1 MFKGKTISPFNLAVT
16 AVFTALVCVVTI
28 IFSIYVPATEGF
40 FNIGESMV
48 FLSALLFGPFVG
60 AFAGG
65 VGSMLADLLLGY
77 PHYAPA
83 TLIIKACEGAVVG
96 TLKKR
101 KPKLLKLN
109 YIGIVGGILAF
120 VSLALP
126 WWTSSTIL
134 GNIDLYLF
142 QITTPSGVPFTLLA
156 KELLYCWAA
165 LALGVLGGLLGI
177 VGSVTAYGK
186 KLLVG
191 GGALVL
197 LSIIIFAAGLQMH
210 LSSLGA
216 PFGLFSS
223 GLGYSTYLSFGFW
236 LALVAAIIVFAAS
249 RKTPVITSRLQWKF
263 FTMVLGVVAGFLLGW
278 VGTAYYSGELELTLG
293 SGLFVLYVPAEFWI
307 FLSVITALSIAA
319 LGFLADPEFGW
330 TVFSVIAGGFVMV
343 LGYFL
348 YQWFVIYPLFK
359 IEVVAIAEIP
369 VNIGQMV
376 IGATVALPIAKI
388 VWRVLPYLKEK

>member
-1 MFKGKTISPFNLAVT
+1 MFKGKTISSFNLAVT

-96 TLKKR
+96 TVKKR
-101 KPKLLKLN
+101 NPKL
-109 YIGIVGGILAF
+109 
-120 VSLALP
+120 S
-126 WWTSSTIL
+126 
-134 GNIDLYLF
+134 
-142 QITTPSGVPFTLLA
+142 
-156 KELLYCWAA
+156 
-165 LALGVLGGLLGI
+165 
-177 VGSVTAYGK
+177 
-186 KLLVG
+186 
-191 GGALVL
+191 
-197 LSIIIFAAGLQMH
+197 
-210 LSSLGA
+210 
-216 PFGLFSS
+216 
-223 GLGYSTYLSFGFW
+223 
-236 LALVAAIIVFAAS
+236 
-249 RKTPVITSRLQWKF
+249 SRLHWKF

-307 FLSVITALSIAA
+307 FLGVITALSIAA
-319 LGFLADPEFGW
+319 LGFLAEPEFGW

-348 YQWFVIYPLFK
+348 YQRFLIYPLFK

>member
-96 TLKKR
+96 TVKKR
-101 KPKLLKLN
+101 NPKL
-109 YIGIVGGILAF
+109 
-120 VSLALP
+120 S
-126 WWTSSTIL
+126 
-134 GNIDLYLF
+134 
-142 QITTPSGVPFTLLA
+142 
-156 KELLYCWAA
+156 
-165 LALGVLGGLLGI
+165 
-177 VGSVTAYGK
+177 
-186 KLLVG
+186 
-191 GGALVL
+191 
-197 LSIIIFAAGLQMH
+197 
-210 LSSLGA
+210 
-216 PFGLFSS
+216 
-223 GLGYSTYLSFGFW
+223 
-236 LALVAAIIVFAAS
+236 
-249 RKTPVITSRLQWKF
+249 SRLHWKF

-278 VGTAYYSGELELTLG
+278 VGTAHYSGELELTLG

-307 FLSVITALSIAA
+307 FLGVITALSIAA
-319 LGFLADPEFGW
+319 LGFLAEPEFGW
-330 TVFSVIAGGFVMV
+330 TVFSVIVGGFVMV

-348 YQWFVIYPLFK
+348 YQRFLIYPLFK

-388 VWRVLPYLKEK
+388 VWHVLPYLKEK